1 MLVPGQMRQE
11 NDERLQLADRLDN
24 NSSAA
29 PFFIPDEQ
37 QCSFAKFKC
46 PGDPGWNGAD
56 ETVLRLLREQFSV
69 YYFLYVFISSSCS
82 SFFGRFALSN

>member
-1 MLVPGQMRQE
+1 MKSAIMLVPGQMWQE
-11 NDERLQLADRLDN
+11 NERLQLAYRLDN

-46 PGDPGWNGAD
+46 PRDPSQD
-56 ETVLRLLREQFSV
+56 ER
-69 YYFLYVFISSSCS
+69 
-82 SFFGRFALSN
+82 GR